1 MLAAEQLRLLAGV
14 CLAAYATGAAAGAGD
29 DIANNLPTDL
39 AP

>member
-1 MLAAEQLRLLAGV
+1 MLAAGA
-14 CLAAYATGAAAGAGD
+14 CLVAYATCAAADGGD

>member
-14 CLAAYATGAAAGAGD
+14 YLTTCAAYAAAETGD
-29 DIANNLPTDL
+29 DIVNNLPTDL